1 MPPAVSQALERA
13 LGDTTNAFTAVHEE
27 PAGLEPPGGPLFGL
41 PVAAKDL
48 IDHAGHA
55 TTAGSAFYRHHAT
68 TTATALG
75 RLEAAGAVVIG
86 RTNLHEFAFGFSSE
100 NPWFGPV
107 RNPWD
112 PSLSAGGSSGGS
124 AAAVAAGIVPVALGT
139 DTGGSVRVPAA
150 VCGIIGLK
158 TTHGLIPLDGVFP
171 LVPSFDT
178 VGPLTASLD
187 DLEKVT
193 EVMAADAWR
202 RLADDPPIRRLI
214 VPEAWLEGAPTAG
227 EVRDAFEEFLA
238 GAAEAGLAVERH
250 ELADLQPSPHQ
261 TALIG
266 AEVERIHGEWRRQG
280 RPYGADVAA
289 RIDEGIHLAEDA
301 DAQAEARRWRRRITA
316 ALAAA
321 TAGDAAVVT
330 PAVGAMSKRIGDDRI
345 GGHHYRRVLSWFSA
359 PVNPT
364 GHPALAMPAAG
375 PGRRPAVQLI
385 GAAWSEKRLVGLAR
399 RLETAGVLGVSGLP
413 YG

>member
-13 LGDTTNAFTAVHEE
+13 LGDTTNAFTAVHE
-27 PAGLEPPGGPLFGL
+27 
-41 PVAAKDL
+41 
-48 IDHAGHA
+48 
-55 TTAGSAFYRHHAT
+55 
-68 TTATALG
+68 
-75 RLEAAGAVVIG
+75 EAAGAVVIG